1 MLMQNGDILK
11 KRWASS
17 EHLILGLNFRTEMP
31 WSAPSMSSS
40 VKFEHPKESR
50 VAQTQFSP
58 AETVHSK
65 QDELNI

>member
-1 MLMQNGDILK
+1 MGTYIE

-17 EHLILGLNFRTEMP
+17 EHLILGLNVRTEMP

-50 VAQTQFSP
+50 VAKTQFSP

-65 QDELNI
+65 QDELNV